1 MVPGEYKL
9 QPDKVPYNVGY
20 DDISLK
26 VKNVG
31 DRPVQVGSEY
41 HFLRCKRARS
51 TILIVVRHG
60 GKHLDI
66 PAGNCYSSR
75 KLVKSGPL
83 AH

>member
-31 DRPVQVGSEY
+31 DRPVQVGSEF
-41 HFLRCKRARS
+41 HFMKLMKKDSNS
-51 TILIVVRHG
+51 TVVKLGVSTLIFQLVLLFVQ
-60 GKHLDI
+60 
-66 PAGNCYSSR
+66 

-83 AH
+83 S